1 VIKPAEKKP
10 TGYLYFMKN
19 ISFKTNFISLKEVT
33 VIDISEQSMEKY
45 YSDTMKELQF
55 GKKIFQSYFC

>member
-1 VIKPAEKKP
+1 
-10 TGYLYFMKN
+10 MKN